1 MTNTVVMNN
10 SIHQKKGGSSQNI
23 KGTTLSM
30 IQPNIKHH
38 RDGYKRHLTSPTERA
53 RGQVPDPLDTVG

>member
-23 KGTTLSM
+23 RGTTLSM

-38 RDGYKRHLTSPTERA
+38 RDGSKRHLTSPTVCTRLS
-53 RGQVPDPLDTVG
+53 VPASPRR

>member
-1 MTNTVVMNN
+1 MTNTVVVNN

-23 KGTTLSM
+23 RGTTLSM

-38 RDGYKRHLTSPTERA
+38 RDGSKRWSHLYDFINLLA
-53 RGQVPDPLDTVG
+53 RHC